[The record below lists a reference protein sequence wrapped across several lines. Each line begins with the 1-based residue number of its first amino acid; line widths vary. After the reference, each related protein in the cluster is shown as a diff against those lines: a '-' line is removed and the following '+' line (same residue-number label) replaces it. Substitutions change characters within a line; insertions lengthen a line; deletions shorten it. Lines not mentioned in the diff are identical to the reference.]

1 MFDRSPVSFSNHH
14 SPRVLAFQA
23 KPPTAPEGHSNN
35 LKILYSATK
44 NPTGSVKK
52 KAARH
57 IPQVAHMS

>member
-1 MFDRSPVSFSNHH
+1 M
-14 SPRVLAFQA
+14 LAFQA

-57 IPQVAHMS
+57 IPQVADRR